1 MPEIYPCH
9 LQWLQKYKKRKS
21 YWMKKE
27 AFSIKIKTPLVRF
40 LIYLYL
46 LEFYMDLLLM
56 SYIETYVLHVTVSG
70 MSNLKQ
76 NFVFNFLAIH
86 NVKVRKCSCFQYR
99 LNALQW
105 KSGHLMPL
113 QYTLFHYY
121 VSCEFVT
128 IWTILIY
135 FRIVNKKIK

>member
-1 MPEIYPCH
+1 
-9 LQWLQKYKKRKS
+9 
-21 YWMKKE
+21 MKKE

-76 NFVFNFLAIH
+76 NFVLNFLAIH
-86 NVKVRKCSCFQYR
+86 NVKVRQLLFSVQIKCITM
-99 LNALQW
+99 
-105 KSGHLMPL
+105 K
-113 QYTLFHYY
+113 
-121 VSCEFVT
+121 
-128 IWTILIY
+128 IWTSNAIAVY
-135 FRIVNKKIK
+135 FISLLCFL